1 MTPLARSCPPPRS
14 CHRPALALQAC
25 ATDHFLQSCLQTSAT
40 GHASAEAC
48 DFTNPSKSQNFGQY
62 RPKWSVLQA
71 MGPRSVKPIARDK
84 THVTGLVTRIRSE
97 ETVPYYALA
106 GPHAWPT
113 RPWKGPAAATSKPKY
128 VFIPRLLPAL
138 VHARKHKH
146 VASNCSRA
154 RAYDGPVSLPCSTS

>member
-71 MGPRSVKPIARDK
+71 MGPRSVEPIALARVKCVFRVILLDADWPAVK
-84 THVTGLVTRIRSE
+84 ML
-97 ETVPYYALA
+97 AAAA
-106 GPHAWPT
+106 GPVRGWSGQ
-113 RPWKGPAAATSKPKY
+113 RP
-128 VFIPRLLPAL
+128 VRVL
-138 VHARKHKH
+138 VGKMCRKQHQKQ
-146 VASNCSRA
+146 S
-154 RAYDGPVSLPCSTS
+154 P